1 MVDLMTNYVGL
12 KLRSPLIAGSAGIT
26 ETVER
31 MKKAEE
37 EGAGAV
43 IMKSV
48 FEEKVSHIS
57 PTPRFKLIHYSAR
70 NRESFSFYS
79 YEQASEWGL
88 RRYAEEVSQAK
99 KKLKIPV
106 IPSIN
111 CITEEGWVS
120 YAKMMEKAGAD
131 ALELNFSCP
140 HGSITFRGGNVEDEI
155 IRVAKM
161 VRNGVSLP
169 LVAKLSPQLTSPLKV
184 VKKIESLGI
193 NGITIFNRLT
203 GIDININEEKP
214 IMHEG
219 YAGHGGP
226 WAIHYPLRWISQISP
241 ETKIDISGSGGVFS
255 SNDVIKYLLAG
266 ATTVQIVTAIFLNG
280 YGVIR
285 EINEGLKEYMKK
297 KEYERVEDFRGKVV
311 PKIKGT
317 YQIKRTHYL
326 KAKINDNLIPPCQ
339 AACPAKINIQ
349 AYVALISQGKFEEA
363 FKLIK
368 EKVPFPFSLSRVCP
382 APCERECIR
391 GKIDEPIAINNL
403 KRFLGDWEMAKDFT
417 LKSKK
422 VALLDNS
429 QDKVAIIG
437 AGPAGLSCA
446 YDLIRM
452 GYKPTVFESESI
464 AGGMLMMGIPEYR
477 LPKKIVKKEINQIQ
491 NLGVE
496 IKLRTSIGK
505 DITFEELKNL
515 GYKAIFIATGAHKDR
530 RLNISGENL
539 QGVISGFFL
548 LKNLN
553 SGKKIR
559 VGKKVAVIG
568 GGNTAVD
575 AARSCIRLG
584 AKEVY
589 LIYRRTSNEI
599 PAIPQ
604 EIRQAEEEGVKI
616 LYLTTPME
624 IIGKDGK
631 VSELKCTPLVLGKK
645 DKDGR
650 RKPLSIPASSF
661 SLKVDTVIVAI
672 GQIPDLSFFKEID
685 HFNIKKNGTLFVYP
699 ETFATNVEGVF
710 AGGDVVSGPA
720 TVIEAIAAGKG
731 AAISIDRYLKGKP
744 LLEEKEEEIIVSKE
758 KALRDKGV
766 IEEKKREKSPFIP
779 LEMRKTTFKEVKNSF
794 SEEEAIKEA
803 KRCLSCGCGL
813 GCGVCERVC
822 IYSAVERVNG
832 KYKVNNEKCDGCG
845 LCVELCPKENI
856 KLVSA

>member
-1 MVDLMTNYVGL
+1 MADLTTNYVGL

-37 EGAGAV
+37 NGAGAV
-43 IMKSV
+43 VMKSI
-48 FEEKVSHIS
+48 FEEEVSHTS
-57 PTPRFKLIHYSAR
+57 PTPRFKLIRHLAG
-70 NRESFSFYS
+70 NREAFSFYS

-88 RRYAEEVSQAK
+88 ERYAEEVSQAK
-99 KKLKIPV
+99 KELNIPV

-111 CITEEGWVS
+111 CITEKGWVS
-120 YAKMMEKAGAD
+120 YTKRMKEAGAD

-140 HGSITFRGGNVEDEI
+140 HGSITFRGGKIEDEI
-155 IRVAKM
+155 LRMAKRV
-161 VRNGVSLP
+161 RDSVSLP
-169 LVAKLSPQLTSPLKV
+169 LIVKLSPQLTSPLKM
-184 VKKIESLGI
+184 VKEIESFGI
-193 NGITIFNRLT
+193 NGVTIFNRLT
-203 GIDININEEKP
+203 GINIDVNEEKP

-226 WAIHYPLRWISQISP
+226 WAIHYPLRWISQIFP
-241 ETKIDISGSGGVFS
+241 ETKIDISGSGGVFLAE
-255 SNDVIKYLLAG
+255 DAIKYLLAG
-266 ATTVQIVTAIFLNG
+266 ATTVQMVTAIFLNG
-280 YGVIR
+280 YGIIR
-285 EINEGLKEYMKK
+285 EINEGLKEYMEKRG
-297 KEYERVEDFRGKVV
+297 YERVEDFRGKVV
-311 PKIKGT
+311 SKIKGT

-326 KAKINDNLIPPCQ
+326 KAEINDNLIPPCQ
-339 AACPAKINIQ
+339 ASCPAKINIQ
-349 AYVALISQGKFEEA
+349 AYVALTSQGKFEEA

-391 GKIDEPIAINNL
+391 GKIDAPIAINDL
-403 KRFLGDWEMAKDFT
+403 KRFLSDWEMKKGFT

-422 VALLDNS
+422 EALLDNS
-429 QDKVAIIG
+429 QNKVAIIG

-452 GYKPTVFESESI
+452 GYKSCVFESESV
-464 AGGMLMMGIPEYR
+464 AGGMLMIGIPQYR
-477 LPKKIVKKEINQIQ
+477 LPKEIVEKEVNQIQ
-491 NLGVE
+491 NLGVK

-530 RLNISGENL
+530 RLNIPGENL
-539 QGVISGFFL
+539 QGVVSGFSL

-575 AARSCIRLG
+575 ATRSSIRLG

-589 LIYRRTSNEI
+589 LIYRRTKEEM
-599 PAIPQ
+599 PAIFE

-616 LYLTTPME
+616 LYLTAPVE
-624 IIGKDGK
+624 IIGRNGM
-631 VSELKCTPLVLGKK
+631 VSELKCIPLILGEK

-650 RKPLSIPASSF
+650 REPLSIPASSF

-685 HFNIKKNGTLFVYP
+685 NFNIKKNGTLFVCP
-699 ETFATNVEGVF
+699 ETFATNIEGVF

-720 TVIEAIAAGKG
+720 TVIEAIAAGKR
-731 AAISIDRYLKGKP
+731 AAVSIDRYLKGKS
-744 LLEEKEEEIIVSKE
+744 LLEEKEEQIIVSRE
-758 KALRDKGV
+758 KALKDKGFIV
-766 IEEKKREKSPFIP
+766 QKREKPSFVF
-779 LEMRKTTFKEVKNSF
+779 LEMRKNTFKEVKNSF
-794 SEEEAIKEA
+794 TEKEAIKEA

-832 KYKVNNEKCDGCG
+832 KYKVDNEKCDGCG
-845 LCVELCPKENI
+845 LCVEVCPKENI
-856 KLVSA
+856 KLVSSW

>member
-1 MVDLMTNYVGL
+1 MADLTTNYVGL
-12 KLRSPLIAGSAGIT
+12 KLISPLIAGSAGIT

-31 MKKAEE
+31 MKKAEDN
-37 EGAGAV
+37 GAGAV
-43 IMKSV
+43 VMKSI
-48 FEEKVSHIS
+48 FEEKVSHTS
-57 PTPRFKLIHYSAR
+57 PTPRFKLIYRSAT
-70 NRESFSFYS
+70 FYS

-88 RRYAEEVSQAK
+88 ERYAEEVSQAK
-99 KKLKIPV
+99 KELKIPV

-111 CITEEGWVS
+111 CITEKGWVS
-120 YAKMMEKAGAD
+120 YAKRMEKTGAD

-140 HGSITFRGGNVEDEI
+140 HGSITFRGGKIEDEI
-155 IRVAKM
+155 IRMAKII
-161 VRNGVSLP
+161 RNNVSLP
-169 LVAKLSPQLTSPLKV
+169 LIAKLSPQLTFPLKM
-184 VKKIESLGI
+184 VKEIESMGI
-193 NGITIFNRLT
+193 NGVTIFNRLT
-203 GIDININEEKP
+203 GMDINVNEEKL

-226 WAIHYPLRWISQISP
+226 WAIHYPLRWISQIFP
-241 ETKIDISGSGGVFS
+241 EIKINISGSGGVFS
-255 SNDVIKYLLAG
+255 AEDVIKYLLAG
-266 ATTVQIVTAIFLNG
+266 ATTVQMVTAIFLNG
-280 YGVIR
+280 YGIIR

-297 KEYERVEDFRGKVV
+297 KGYERIEDFRGKVCS
-311 PKIKGT
+311 KIKDT

-326 KAKINDNLIPPCQ
+326 KAEINDNLISPCQ

-363 FKLIK
+363 FKLI
-368 EKVPFPFSLSRVCP
+368 EERVPFPFSLSRVCP
-382 APCERECIR
+382 APCERKCIR

-403 KRFLGDWEMAKDFT
+403 KRFLGDWEMKKGFT

-422 VALLDNS
+422 ATLLNNS

-452 GYKPTVFESESI
+452 GYKPCVFESESV

-477 LPKKIVKKEINQIQ
+477 LPKEIVKREVNQIQ

-530 RLNISGENL
+530 RLNIPGENL
-539 QGVISGFFL
+539 QGVGSGFFL

-553 SGKKIR
+553 SGENIR
-559 VGKKVAVIG
+559 KGKKVAVIG

-575 AARSCIRLG
+575 SARSSIRLG

-589 LIYRRTSNEI
+589 LIYRRTRDEI
-599 PAIPQ
+599 PAIL
-604 EIRQAEEEGVKI
+604 EETMQAEKEGVKI

-631 VSELKCTPLVLGKK
+631 VSELRCAPLVLGEK

-672 GQIPDLSFFKEID
+672 GQVPDLSFLKEID
-685 HFNIKKNGTLFVYP
+685 NFNIKKNGTLFVYP

-720 TVIEAIAAGKG
+720 TVIEAIAAGKR
-731 AAISIDRYLKGKP
+731 AAVSIDRYLKGKS
-744 LLEEKEEEIIVSKE
+744 LSKRGEEEIIVSKE
-758 KALRDKGV
+758 KALKDKGIV
-766 IEEKKREKSPFIP
+766 EEKKREKPSFIS
-779 LEMRKTTFKEVKNSF
+779 LEMRKTTFKEVKKAF
-794 SEEEAIKEA
+794 TEKEAIKEA

-813 GCGVCERVC
+813 GCGICERVC

-832 KYKVNNEKCDGCG
+832 KYKVDNEKCDGCG

-856 KLVSA
+856 KLVSSW